1 MHPTTDLSNIWI
13 CYECQRCFIFEGDK
27 DDHTRTIGHKEFQ
40 QYDITETLDRG
51 YGETT
56 NIMQGKSHH
65 KQNEES
71 GGWQNGDSDII
82 GWT

>member
-1 MHPTTDLSNIWI
+1 MKVAMHSTTDLSHVWI

-40 QYDITETLDRG
+40 QYNITEALDHRR
-51 YGETT
+51 YRET
-56 NIMQGKSHH
+56 NNVQRNSH

-71 GGWQNGDSDII
+71 RW
-82 GWT
+82 